1 MKKFLS
7 VFFSLAFLLSF
18 SMPVSASESAD
29 PGILA
34 NDDMPSE
41 AEALALWDYL
51 DASRFGDEAVLS
63 DTVSP
68 EFDFERKIG
77 VSYRSGDRNNSL

>member
-18 SMPVSASESAD
+18 SMPVSASGVRR
-29 PGILA
+29 PRYFKA

-41 AEALALWDYL
+41 AEAL
-51 DASRFGDEAVLS
+51 SFMGLS
-63 DTVSP
+63 
-68 EFDFERKIG
+68 
-77 VSYRSGDRNNSL
+77 